1 MNRRHAIT
9 ILGAAALTSCR
20 RRHSLLTVSDYAF
33 GTAVHFQIHGI
44 SAAAFKKLS
53 AECLSR
59 LREIESLFSLYDP
72 DSTLCKLN
80 REGMLENPPEE
91 FLHLIRTALGYGEK
105 TGGLFDIT
113 VQTLWNWR
121 QKWKESDLTDRD
133 IMEKTTWSE
142 SLALVDFR
150 KVKVTGHTV
159 AFEKKGM
166 AITLNG
172 IVQGYATDQIAALLQ
187 KRGVTHMLV
196 NIGEYAAF
204 GNAPEG
210 EPWEVELSATG
221 KTINLPHGR
230 ALAVSAGSGHTF
242 DPEGRFHHIFHPSD
256 GTNSRHDS
264 TVVVTA
270 PTATLADALSTTLAI
285 ANEEERKV
293 ILAEFPEA
301 DFREIR

>member
-9 ILGAAALTSCR
+9 LLGAAALTSCR
-20 RRHSLLTVSDYAF
+20 RRNPLHTVSDYAF
-33 GTAVHFQIHGI
+33 GTAVHFQVHGI
-44 SAAAFKKLS
+44 SASAFKKLS

-59 LREIESLFSLYDP
+59 LREMESLFSLYDP

-91 FLHLIRTALGYGEK
+91 FLHLIRIALGYGEK

-113 VQTLWNWR
+113 VQPLWNWR
-121 QKWKESDLTDRD
+121 QKWKESDLTERG
-133 IMEKTTWSE
+133 IMEKTTWAE
-142 SLALVDFR
+142 SLAWVDFR
-150 KVKVTGHTV
+150 KVKLTANTV

-172 IVQGYATDQIAALLQ
+172 IVQGYAADQIAVLLQ
-187 KRGVTHMLV
+187 KRGVNHMLV

-210 EPWEVELSATG
+210 EPWEVEVSATG
-221 KTINLPHGR
+221 EKINLPSGR

-242 DPEGRFHHIFHPSD
+242 DPEGRFHHIFRPSD
-256 GTNSRHDS
+256 GTNTRHDS
-264 TVVVTA
+264 TILVTA

-285 ANEEERKV
+285 ANDEERKV

-301 DFREIR
+301 DFTEIR